1 MPRAR
6 APHEAISPVHVLA
19 LVRGLVEKTAE
30 PRADRYRYFK
40 SLFGTDLHEAAAIRC
55 GLVEHANGDLRAT
68 PAGLDLYERH
78 LRHLPDM
85 AANYWHDQPHVA
97 DAVTEINRI
106 YDQATTE
113 TPTA

>member
-1 MPRAR
+1 MPRAH

-19 LVRGLVEKTAE
+19 LVRGLVEATLE
-30 PRADRYRYFK
+30 SHADRYRYFK

-55 GLVEHANGDLRAT
+55 GLVEHAEGDLRPT
-68 PAGLDLYERH
+68 PAGLDLYERR

-97 DAVTEINRI
+97 DAVTEINRT
-106 YDQATTE
+106 YDRATTE
-113 TPTA
+113 IPTT